1 MNEHDKA
8 RPVSGEIMTD
18 GAAKSE
24 GAQPVDFADAEF
36 EPVERRP
43 QPRASRAGGAAS
55 TAGMEMLRDSPRPA
69 AAQAPRQPGGPLFW
83 SAGLALVA
91 LAFWVSGG
99 HAWVRQVALQAPAE
113 SVQALRI
120 GDVESRVESRN
131 GRDILFVDGR
141 ARNHGTS
148 PLPLPPIEIAVT
160 ANDGAKTRYFLGTRG
175 TELEPG
181 GSYDFSSRLE
191 APTNGVRTVS
201 VTFQEGGR

>member
-18 GAAKSE
+18 GAASSG

-36 EPVERRP
+36 EPVEHGP
-43 QPRASRAGGAAS
+43 GPRSSRTRAAGPA
-55 TAGMEMLRDSPRPA
+55 AGMEMLRDAPATAAPA
-69 AAQAPRQPGGPLFW
+69 ARQPGGPLFW

-99 HAWVRQVALQAPAE
+99 HALVRQVALQAPAE
-113 SVQALRI
+113 SAQPLRI
-120 GDVESRVESRN
+120 GEVESRVETHG

-141 ARNHGTS
+141 ARNHGES

-160 ANDGAKTRYFLGTRG
+160 ANDGATTRYFLGTRG
-175 TELEPG
+175 TDLDPG
-181 GSYDFSSRLE
+181 ASYDFSSRLE
-191 APTNGVRTVS
+191 APTNGVKTVS